1 MNNCLNNT
9 ERLWNISKNVRKKV
23 QEKYT
28 WEHKAKQIIEL
39 YEFSMPNDNK
49 EVYITLMHK

>member
-1 MNNCLNNT
+1 MNNT